1 MFQIESS
8 LIHINKTPSL
18 SCKKI
23 QQHAEANL
31 MYTCFQNLSKLH
43 LIPENITNFFM

>member
-1 MFQIESS
+1 MFHIEGS

-23 QQHAEANL
+23 QQHAEENL
-31 MYTCFQNLSKLH
+31 MYTCFQNLFNLH
-43 LIPENITNFFM
+43 LIPENLTNLFK